1 MMQERDYQTRA
12 LDVIRR
18 ATENTCLES
27 PTGSGK
33 GFIMGRSLLDPVR
46 QIVFT
51 HRRVL
56 MRQLSDVLTSH
67 GVGFGIRAAGVTPDF
82 DAPIQLAL
90 YQSENV
96 RVFKSKEWAMHHNCQ
111 RVHWD
116 EAHAL
121 QGPVATGITRAYES
135 EGAVSI
141 GYSATPRGVERN
153 FKHVYKVVSVA
164 ELMARGLLVQPRVF
178 TPLGP
183 DLDQLAK
190 VKKGANGEY
199 SPKALG
205 KYWSPEPIFG
215 KVLENWRQNNPERR
229 PTALYAGGIRE
240 SLWFAKSLFYQGVR
254 AAHIDAKNIWLDGEL
269 YPADDD
275 NRRSILNRLC
285 DGRIEILCNCQV
297 LEIGWDMPSLGCVML
312 THPIGSRVKFVQ
324 ICGRGLRSEEGK
336 EDCLYLD
343 FAGNF
348 WKHPALDSD
357 EPWDTTENEWAAKVK
372 ADPKEFEPICC
383 RNCGFLRV
391 SGTECPNCGE
401 EGQPSTRQVLQL
413 NGTLTEVKG
422 PMYKPDKPG
431 SIKTPEQKAWESA
444 FWGCHKSGRTFSQAL
459 AWAKKKSGLHNI
471 PFGLKFMP
479 KNASDWS
486 KPVNSVP
493 FKELF

>member
-1 MMQERDYQTRA
+1 MQERDYQSRA
-12 LDVIRR
+12 LQVIRE
-18 ATENTCLES
+18 ATENTCIES

-56 MRQLSDVLTSH
+56 VRQLADVLTSH
-67 GVGFGIRAAGVTPDF
+67 GVKFGIRAAGVTPDF
-82 DAPIQLAL
+82 NAPIQLAL
-90 YQSENV
+90 YQSENS
-96 RVFKSKEWAMHHNCQ
+96 RVFKSKEWGMHEGCK

-135 EGAVSI
+135 QGAISI
-141 GYSATPRGVERN
+141 GYSATPRGVARN
-153 FKHVYKVVSVA
+153 FPKVYKVVSVA
-164 ELMARGLLVQPRVF
+164 ELMQRGVLVTPRIF

-199 SPKALG
+199 SPKSLG

-215 KVLENWRQNNPERR
+215 KVLENWRENSDGR

-240 SLWFAKSLFYQGVR
+240 SLWFAKSLYYQGVR
-254 AAHIDAKNIWLDGEL
+254 AAHIDAENIWLDGEL

-275 NRRSILNRLC
+275 NRKSILKRLK
-285 DGRIEILCNCQV
+285 DGRVQILCNCQV
-297 LEIGWDMPSLGCVML
+297 LEIGWDMPELGCVML

-324 ICGRGLRSEEGK
+324 ICGRGLRSAPGK
-336 EDCLYLD
+336 DDCIYLD

-348 WKHPALDSD
+348 WKHPQLDSD
-357 EPWDTTENEWAAKVK
+357 EPWDTTEEEWAKK
-372 ADPKEFEPICC
+372 QKKDPGEFEPICC
-383 RNCGFLRV
+383 KNCGFLRV
-391 SGTECPNCGE
+391 SGRECPNCGE

-413 NGTLTEVKG
+413 NGTLTEVVG
-422 PMYKPDKPG
+422 PMYKPEGPK
-431 SIKTPEQKAWESA
+431 STKTPEQKAWEAA
-444 FWGCHKSGRTFSQAL
+444 FWGSHKSNRTFSQAI
-459 AWAKKKSGLHNI
+459 AWAKKQSGLDI

-479 KNASDWS
+479 RNPDDWS
-486 KPVNSVP
+486 KHVKEVP